1 MKNTDSYHNIIKQSV
16 TRNTVNFK
24 TGVVTSERFTG
35 EELRLLDNTT
45 EILKW
50 IKTHKTKYPPYC
62 YKFHAFCGVTITKTK
77 CQYVEYVQDRASI
90 IVRQHERM
98 HFFEALVKHRS
109 EDDHNLYTEML
120 ADTMSIIHLY
130 NTLKE
135 NEELDLNELVGF
147 HKSTPSLDKRIRLM
161 AEVFNAL
168 ELFNKLNKEI
178 KHA

>member
-1 MKNTDSYHNIIKQSV
+1 MKDTDNYRSIIKQAV

-24 TGVVTSERFTG
+24 TGIVTSERFAG
-35 EELRLLDNTT
+35 EELRLLDGTT
-45 EILKW
+45 EIRKW
-50 IKTHKTKYPPYC
+50 IKTHKTKYSPYC

-109 EDDHNLYTEML
+109 EGDGNLYTEML

-130 NTLKE
+130 NSLKE
-135 NEELDLNELVGF
+135 NKELDFNELVGF
-147 HKSTPSLDKRIRLM
+147 HKSTSPLDKRIQLM
-161 AEVFNAL
+161 KEVFNAL
-168 ELFNKLNKEI
+168 KLFNKLDKGD
-178 KHA
+178 

>member
-1 MKNTDSYHNIIKQSV
+1 MNKNDNYRSIIKQAV

-24 TGVVTSERFTG
+24 TGIVTSERFAG
-35 EELRLLDNTT
+35 KELQLLDGIT

-62 YKFHAFCGVTITKTK
+62 YKFHAFCGVTITKTR
-77 CQYVEYVQDRASI
+77 CYYVEYVQDRASI

-109 EDDHNLYTEML
+109 GGNRRLYPEML

-135 NEELDLNELVGF
+135 NEELDFNELVGF
-147 HKSTPSLDKRIRLM
+147 HKSTPSLDKRIQLM
-161 AEVFNAL
+161 REVFNAL
-168 ELFNKLNKEI
+168 ELFNKLDKEI
-178 KHA
+178 SK